1 MITLWDMIDHVP
13 LSLLFGII
21 TTCTGKQHPTHM
33 YPGEES
39 VMLQQLHTQGR
50 QPIISI
56 ITNT

>member
-1 MITLWDMIDHVP
+1 MIDHVP

-21 TTCTGKQHPTHM
+21 TSCTGKQHPTRT

-39 VMLQQLHTQGR
+39 VMLQQLHTQGM
-50 QPIISI
+50 QPIVST